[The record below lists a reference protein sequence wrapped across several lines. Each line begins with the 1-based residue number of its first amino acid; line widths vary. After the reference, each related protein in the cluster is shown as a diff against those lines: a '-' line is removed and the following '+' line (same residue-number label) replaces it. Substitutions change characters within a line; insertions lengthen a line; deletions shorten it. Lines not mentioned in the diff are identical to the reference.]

1 MPNFSFVK
9 NLRWGGGWV
18 RSGGFQVSTMSNLN
32 PSYFKLLCVELGL
45 GFDNCHKVIDAKVI
59 EGC

>member
-1 MPNFSFVK
+1 MV
-9 NLRWGGGWV
+9 GGW
-18 RSGGFQVSTMSNLN
+18 GKFQVSTMSNLN